1 MYAVIM
7 ASGQGTRLWPLSR
20 VETPKQ
26 FHSLLGKKTMIQE
39 TYSRLV
45 KKFKPEEI
53 LVTVTKGC
61 FAEAEKQLPELPKEN
76 FVIEP
81 YATGTLGSCG
91 IAIEVLRQRDPEASA
106 IFVPSDHLITQP
118 DEFIKI
124 VNFVEGLVEGDYSE
138 HMILI
143 GINPTRPDTGM
154 GYIQMDSQAEDKDGL
169 KLFSVKRFV
178 EKPDL
183 ETAKKYVSQW
193 DYLWNG
199 GMFAWKIKHIRS
211 LYQKYAEQ
219 SFTALEKIGQT
230 VDTPEY
236 SKIAEKEY
244 VNIQKTSIDYAIS
257 EKTSDI
263 MVVPGDFG
271 WSDVGSW
278 GTLLDVLV
286 EEYGSS
292 VVSKG
297 HFLGVDNQKCLFMA
311 NDKLIAAV
319 GLEDIIVVDTPD
331 ALLICKG
338 DRSQNVKELIDKIK
352 AEGKGLYL

>member
-1 MYAVIM
+1 
-7 ASGQGTRLWPLSR
+7 
-20 VETPKQ
+20 
-26 FHSLLGKKTMIQE
+26 MIQE
-39 TYSRLV
+39 TYNRLT

-61 FAEAEKQLPELPKEN
+61 LAEAEKQLPDLPKEN
-76 FVIEP
+76 FIVEP

-91 IAIEVLRQRDPEASA
+91 IAIEAIHRRDPEASA
-106 IFVPSDHLITQP
+106 IFVPSDHIITQP
-118 DEFIKI
+118 NEFIKI
-124 VNFVEGLVEGDYSE
+124 VDFVEDLIGGEYSD

-143 GINPTRPDTGM
+143 GINPTKPDTGM
-154 GYIQMDSQAEDKDGL
+154 GYIQMDSQVEVKDDL

-183 ETAKKYVSQW
+183 ETAKKYVTQW

-199 GMFAWKIKHIRS
+199 GMFAWKIKHIRD
-211 LYQKYAEQ
+211 LYAKYAKE
-219 SFTALEKIGQT
+219 SFDALEKVGEKFG
-230 VDTPEY
+230 TPEY
-236 SKIAEKEY
+236 SKVAETEY
-244 VNIQKTSIDYAIS
+244 PKIDKTSIDYAIS
-257 EKTSDI
+257 EKTDDI

-278 GTLLDVLV
+278 GTLLEVLV
-286 EEYGSS
+286 EEYGSK

-297 HFLGVDNQKCLFMA
+297 HFMGVDNDKCLVMA
-311 NDKLIAAV
+311 NDKLIATV

-331 ALLICKG
+331 AMLICKG
-338 DRSQNVKELIDKIK
+338 DKSHEVKDLIEKLK